1 MGGRPLEA
9 GAEVAV
15 SGGGPAASAFAIG
28 LLGGAQ
34 LRGLRPSVRLYDG
47 PEQLSAQ
54 PPAVLGPLARHR
66 LASLGV
72 VIPPE
77 LAALELRGIL
87 IWSAGRSELL
97 PIPPANALVIDGWPA
112 QAAGSVLL
120 DRLLQQAAALRGAR
134 LVGRPVDAVE
144 VRGDHLALLAGGGPE
159 RAQLLCA
166 TRPLP
171 GRDASARD
179 AVRARLFASS
189 RACVELG
196 TFIRLFVR
204 PCQGVDLLL
213 AVPSTSSLHIT
224 AWGARPGASQLALA
238 MAELRRQGALPAGLE
253 IAELAAVRLGWGKT
267 SWTAEPHVLHVA
279 DAYAASPLDPLGPA
293 LEQGQ
298 RAAHAVLESAAAMED
313 LPLRAA
319 SLLAGPRADAHDAV
333 VAVRRLLRAGPGGP
347 AALGRA
353 GASGANGGFILG
365 LGPPGHEARAHL
377 WGPSLWGPFR
387 RLWHEQGPGLPP
399 KLPARRP
406 VYVVDDD
413 PAQRAL
419 LCEFL
424 TARSLPVRALADELD
439 LLAAAAEEP
448 PRAVLLDVVLDWV
461 DGLRLCRALRN
472 HPTTRHT
479 PIFVVSGLTRASDR
493 RAALSAGADG
503 FFAKPVDL
511 EALARRLEGLRAL

>member
-1 MGGRPLEA
+1 MPRPLEP

-15 SGGGPAASAFAIG
+15 SGGGPAASALAIG

-34 LRGLRPSVRLYDG
+34 LRGLRPSVRLYDS

-54 PPAVLGPLARHR
+54 PPAVLGPLARSR
-66 LASLGV
+66 LSSLGV
-72 VIPPE
+72 AVPPE
-77 LAALELRGIL
+77 LSALELRGL
-87 IWSAGRSELL
+87 LVWAEGRSELL
-97 PIPPANALVIDGWPA
+97 PIPPATALVIDGWPA

-120 DRLLQQAAALRGAR
+120 DRVLQQSAALRGAR
-134 LVGRPVDAVE
+134 IVGRPIDAVE
-144 VRGDHLALLAGGGPE
+144 VRGESLALLAGGGPE

-171 GRDASARD
+171 GRHGSTRD
-179 AVRARLFASS
+179 AIRARLFASS

-196 TFIRLFVR
+196 QLVRLFVR
-204 PCQGVDLLL
+204 PSPDVELLL
-213 AVPSTSSLHIT
+213 AVPSTSSLHVT
-224 AWGARPGASQLALA
+224 AWGHRPGASQLALA
-238 MAELRRQGALPAGLE
+238 LAELRRQGALPAGLE
-253 IAELAAVRLGWGKT
+253 IAELAAVRLGWGRT
-267 SWTAEPHVLHVA
+267 NGTNEPHVLSVA

-298 RAAHAVLESAAAMED
+298 RAAHAILESASSLEELPWRSAA
-313 LPLRAA
+313 
-319 SLLAGPRADAHDAV
+319 LLAGPRAEAHDAAI
-333 VAVRRLLRAGPGGP
+333 AVRRLLRAGASGP

-353 GASGANGGFILG
+353 GSRGANGGLVLG
-365 LGPPGHEARAHL
+365 LGPPAHEARAHL

-387 RLWHEQGPGLPP
+387 TIWHDQGPGLPAR
-399 KLPARRP
+399 LESRRP

-472 HPTTRHT
+472 HPATKHT

-511 EALARRLEGLRAL
+511 EALARRLEGLRAS